1 MTYSLYVIIAIIFKK
16 EKLYKEMVSKVLAE
30 NFQGNPLQLLKKMI
44 KRQNKDT
51 AEDKKDQDE
60 FSSQKGNP

>member
-1 MTYSLYVIIAIIFKK
+1 
-16 EKLYKEMVSKVLAE
+16 MVSKVLAE

-44 KRQNKDT
+44 KGQNKDT
-51 AEDKKDQDE
+51 AEDKKNQDE